1 MNGRPVMP
9 PGDVNEQAVYWLTL
23 LTSGEADDEQRR
35 AFEHWL
41 AENKAHQTAWER
53 AHRLWREIEGLAEQD
68 FPATA
73 PLPVRKAPPRRA
85 GFSYALACAASLVLA
100 VFLWRN
106 DLAYLFA
113 DYRTGIGDT
122 HSPLTLPD
130 GSEVQLNSGTALS
143 VDYSTSTRKLVLHG
157 GEAWFKV
164 APNPARPFEVVTGY
178 GSVRALGTAF
188 DIKTL
193 PDSVAVTVL
202 EHAVRITL
210 ANGEGVERLPE
221 GAAIRFGQKVID
233 IAPQADLD
241 AASAWRQ
248 QRMIFRN
255 KPLQDVVEE
264 LNRYRKGRIVLTS
277 HSLNALPLTG
287 TFDTTDPEEALQMIK
302 ASLDLSEYRL
312 TDRLV
317 FLYRNQK

>member
-1 MNGRPVMP
+1 MTGRPVKP
-9 PGDVNEQAVYWLTL
+9 PGDATEQAIYWLTL
-23 LTSGEADDEQRR
+23 LTSGEADDEQHC

-41 AENKAHQTAWER
+41 AEDKAHQSAWER
-53 AHRLWREIEGLAEQD
+53 AHRLWRDIEGLNEQD

-73 PLPVRKAPPRRA
+73 PMPVRKSSPRRA
-85 GFSYALACAASLVLA
+85 GFSSALACAACLVLA
-100 VFLWRN
+100 VFLLRH
-106 DLAYLFA
+106 DLQFHSA
-113 DYRTGIGDT
+113 DYRTGIGET
-122 HSPLTLPD
+122 QTLSLAD

-143 VDYSTSTRKLVLHG
+143 VDYSASTRKLVLYG

-164 APNPARPFEVVTGY
+164 APNPRPFEVVTLY
-178 GSVRALGTAF
+178 GRVRALGSAF
-188 DIKTL
+188 DVKAL
-193 PDSVAVTVL
+193 PDSVAVTVF

-210 ANGEGVERLPE
+210 ANGERVERLPE
-221 GAAIRFGQKVID
+221 GAAIRFGQTVTDLKPRV
-233 IAPQADLD
+233 DLD

-264 LNRYRKGRIVLTS
+264 LNRYREGRIVIS
-277 HSLNALPLTG
+277 GHSLNALPLTG
-287 TFDTTDPEEALQMIK
+287 TFDSTNPEEALQMIK

-317 FLYRNQK
+317 FLYRN

>member
-9 PGDVNEQAVYWLTL
+9 PGDVDEQAIYWLTL
-23 LTSGEADDEQRR
+23 LTSGEADVEQHR

-41 AENKAHQTAWER
+41 TENKAHQTAWER
-53 AHRLWREIEGLAEQD
+53 AHRLWRDIEGLTEQD

-73 PLPVRKAPPRRA
+73 PMPVRKPSPRRA
-85 GFSYALACAASLVLA
+85 GFSYALACAACLVLA
-100 VFLWRN
+100 VFLLHH
-106 DLAYLFA
+106 DLAYHSA
-113 DYRTGIGDT
+113 DYRTGIGEIQT
-122 HSPLTLPD
+122 FTLAD

-143 VDYSTSTRKLVLHG
+143 VDYSDASRKLILYR
-157 GEAWFKV
+157 GEAWFKA
-164 APNPARPFEVVTGY
+164 APNPARPFEVVTRY
-178 GSVRALGTAF
+178 GRVRALGTAF
-188 DIKTL
+188 DVKTL
-193 PDSVAVTVL
+193 SDATAVTVL

-210 ANGEGVERLPE
+210 ASGESVDRLPE
-221 GAAIRFGQKVID
+221 GAAIRFGQTVTD
-233 IAPQADLD
+233 LNPHADLD

-255 KPLQDVVEE
+255 KPLHDVVEE
-264 LNRYRKGRIVLTS
+264 LNRYRKGRVVITS
-277 HSLNALPLTG
+277 SSLNALPLTG

-317 FLYRNQK
+317 FLYRN